1 MAVNVDG
8 KRLIELFAG
17 NERKVADLYRKI
29 GEEAGI
35 GKEFFE
41 LMAQDEDKHAVIY
54 NGILEKFSNEL
65 SVAPDADR
73 AEYVD
78 LLIQSDMLADVDGL
92 LENARK
98 VNFKSQIFDV
108 CERVERDTVIY
119 VSEFIE
125 LYPDVAADQMK
136 IILGEEKKHLQKI
149 LAKKADRAMFHGGM

>member
-1 MAVNVDG
+1 MSINLDG
-8 KRLIELFAG
+8 TRLIELFAG

-54 NGILEKFSNEL
+54 NGILEQFSTEL
-65 SVAPDADR
+65 AVAPSTER
-73 AEYVD
+73 AEFVD
-78 LLIQSDMLADVDGL
+78 LLVQNDMLADVDGL

-98 VNFKSQIFDV
+98 VNFKSQIFDI
-108 CERVERDTVIY
+108 CERVERDTVMY
-119 VSEFIE
+119 VNEFIE
-125 LYPDVAADQMK
+125 LYPDVAPDQMK

-149 LAKKADRAMFHGGM
+149 LMKKADRAMFHGGM